1 MAAKS
6 FFVRGMGRDCESI
19 AQEWHPGAPRTLPKA
34 LLGEGHIHIQS
45 IKYSCTRILW
55 VWGLFP
61 PSFPP
66 GSDFV
71 IGSLYPGWQRAG
83 IREQNNARQ
92 GGQRGVAVLS
102 ISKNT
107 SSPPDATEPPTR
119 PLPAST
125 SATSP
130 SNCCWEPGGDKE
142 MGDSFSLLV
151 DLGCWHGEMGIGNS
165 PNGLRRVDSPTSQ
178 GGEV

>member
-1 MAAKS
+1 MASWGTPNPSQGFVGRGTHPHPVNKIQLHPYS
-6 FFVRGMGRDCESI
+6 LGLGFFS
-19 AQEWHPGAPRTLPKA
+19 
-34 LLGEGHIHIQS
+34 
-45 IKYSCTRILW
+45 
-55 VWGLFP
+55 

-107 SSPPDATEPPTR
+107 SSLPDATKPPTR

-151 DLGCWHGEMGIGNS
+151 DLGCWHGETGRKFPKWIVEG
-165 PNGLRRVDSPTSQ
+165 
-178 GGEV
+178 